1 MIRIGATMEIAMSC
15 KRCKPIPAVR
25 PCTACVIEHIKKARD
40 AAKNIRRDR
49 DRFRAYWHLAQ
60 AAAMASDHQIKET
73 LLASRRDWQRSD
85 LLPDWQSLV
94 DAATTYKENTKWM

>member
-1 MIRIGATMEIAMSC
+1 MSC

-60 AAAMASDHQIKET
+60 AAAMISSHQLKDELITARIEWQ
-73 LLASRRDWQRSD
+73 RNNQMPDWQR
-85 LLPDWQSLV
+85 LV
-94 DAATTYKENTKWM
+94 DAVISYKEQNSWT